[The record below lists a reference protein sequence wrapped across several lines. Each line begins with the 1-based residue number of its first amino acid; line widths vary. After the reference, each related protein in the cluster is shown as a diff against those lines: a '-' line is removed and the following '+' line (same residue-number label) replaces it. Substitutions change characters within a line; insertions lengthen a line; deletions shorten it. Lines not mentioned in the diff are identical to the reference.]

1 MTKLINVSRL
11 AKLTAVLVASA
22 ALMSSAANAR
32 GDHHQSNNM
41 QNAGPRPHFVIS
53 GQPANVKRVTRATKK
68 REMTEK
74 KKGCAKIIVPMA
86 ECGVSAKN
94 PVGSTIPTLPYR
106 AKGNK
111 PAPKSPS
118 PGYTTATLSN
128 GDTTTAIF
136 NGKGHTVTSTSPGTI
151 TMSNGTTH

>member
-1 MTKLINVSRL
+1 MTNLINVSRL
-11 AKLTAVLVASA
+11 AKLTAVLAASA
-22 ALMSSAANAR
+22 ALMSSAVSANAK
-32 GDHHQSNNM
+32 GDHHQSNNA
-41 QNAGPRPHFVIS
+41 QSTGARPHFVIS

-68 REMTEK
+68 KEMTEK

-94 PVGSTIPTLPYR
+94 PVGSTIPTLPSR

-118 PGYTTATLSN
+118 PGLHD
-128 GDTTTAIF
+128 GDAFQRRHDVRNIQRQ
-136 NGKGHTVTSTSPGTI
+136 GP
-151 TMSNGTTH
+151 